1 MHAATKL
8 PAVPGAIGESPEPK
22 PKDIKESSFL
32 RFILFSRNDH
42 THLEFLL
49 QHLDCLLP
57 QPSFLVSFFL

>member
-1 MHAATKL
+1 MQAATML

-57 QPSFLVSFFL
+57 QPSFLVSFCL